1 MIKINRGTGN
11 VQLSRTQ
18 LTLLSHYS
26 ECYAESSRYGW
37 IQFDHSFTI
46 VDRVDAV
53 RFSGINNAPFAQK
66 WRSFQSTMLTYSL
79 LLLSALAVA
88 APTSPKVVSYSLAS
102 KYETIRAADG
112 KTDRYLYTNI
122 TLGTPPQKFE
132 VTFDTGSADLW
143 VPTAPDQ
150 QCSGQCPATAG
161 AFDADASSTYSLLN
175 NNFDV
180 GYIGDPNNRGN
191 WVSDTLTVG
200 SVTLPQFSFGT
211 VQTED
216 GGIFGVSFEEQE
228 SSADDGETY
237 PNFVFASKQQGYIDR
252 AVFSIFSPSASSSE
266 VTFLLGGIDHAKF
279 SGDLAWNK
287 VPDPSRGA
295 SILVDDFS
303 VNGVN
308 FSLYSSFAVD
318 TGSVATLIPDDVFQ
332 HLTRTVQ
339 VGSWIPDLGVYTI
352 DCNAEPSISFNLPN
366 GTIHAHPETMVVPI
380 SRLSG
385 NQSDT
390 GCYFGLVSSET
401 YDGISILGDSF
412 LRNAYAVFDLEDYKL
427 GFAQALYTD
436 KSDIQPVQGPL

>member
-1 MIKINRGTGN
+1 M
-11 VQLSRTQ
+11 
-18 LTLLSHYS
+18 
-26 ECYAESSRYGW
+26 
-37 IQFDHSFTI
+37 
-46 VDRVDAV
+46 
-53 RFSGINNAPFAQK
+53 
-66 WRSFQSTMLTYSL
+66 
-79 LLLSALAVA
+79 
-88 APTSPKVVSYSLAS
+88 
-102 KYETIRAADG
+102 
-112 KTDRYLYTNI
+112 
-122 TLGTPPQKFE
+122 
-132 VTFDTGSADLW
+132 
-143 VPTAPDQ
+143 
-150 QCSGQCPATAG
+150 
-161 AFDADASSTYSLLN
+161 
-175 NNFDV
+175 
-180 GYIGDPNNRGN
+180 
-191 WVSDTLTVG
+191 G

-339 VGSWIPDLGVYTI
+339 VGSWIPDLGCT
-352 DCNAEPSISFNLPN
+352 PSIATP
-366 GTIHAHPETMVVPI
+366 
-380 SRLSG
+380 SRPSVSTCPTELSMHT
-385 NQSDT
+385 QRPWWFPFRACQAT
-390 GCYFGLVSSET
+390 KVIPAATLVWFPAKPMTASVFWATRFSET
-401 YDGISILGDSF
+401 HTQCSTWRTTS
-412 LRNAYAVFDLEDYKL
+412 
-427 GFAQALYTD
+427 
-436 KSDIQPVQGPL
+436 